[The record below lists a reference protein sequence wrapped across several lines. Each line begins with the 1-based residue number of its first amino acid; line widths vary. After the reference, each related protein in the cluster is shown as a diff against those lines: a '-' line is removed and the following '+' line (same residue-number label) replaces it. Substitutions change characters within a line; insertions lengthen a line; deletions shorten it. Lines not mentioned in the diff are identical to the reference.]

1 MPPPEPS
8 DASGCC
14 PCGIFTLVPLTL
26 LLLGGIIAAATLGEG
41 TVQLALAA
49 CNSEAYPRKALALM
63 SGSSFCAYEIQEGT
77 CHSKS
82 RGSHPCA
89 SYSSCVKVPPP
100 NGSFTDALIATGAQS
115 DRAATV
121 QVAVVFAA
129 VFILIAVSCCCG
141 PNLKFL
147 MAGFVPWASI
157 ASSIN
162 LLVADGPVKGTA
174 AAWAG
179 SGEPLAGAC
188 DYNATVTL
196 YSDSELRT
204 ASGGVGV
211 AFWLLLVSIPS
222 CACCISCCNS
232 CCCPTDESEVTEGQ
246 AAAAEAAEAS
256 THVRSGSTQTTVTV
270 RNAASSAQAAQ
281 EARGTAAAV
290 EDVQPRNVWVL

>member
-1 MPPPEPS
+1 M
-8 DASGCC
+8 
-14 PCGIFTLVPLTL
+14 
-26 LLLGGIIAAATLGEG
+26 
-41 TVQLALAA
+41 QLAYAA
-49 CNSEAYPRKALALM
+49 CDSKAYPRKALALM

-115 DRAATV
+115 DRAARV

-129 VFILIAVSCCCG
+129 VFFLIAVGFCCG
-141 PNLKFL
+141 PHSMVT
-147 MAGFVPWASI
+147 MALFVPWASI

-162 LLVADGPVKGTA
+162 LLVADGPLKGTA

-188 DYNATVTL
+188 DYSATVKL
-196 YSDSELRT
+196 YSDSKLRT
-204 ASGGVGV
+204 ASGGVGI
-211 AFWLLLVSIPS
+211 AFWLLPVSILLR
-222 CACCISCCNS
+222 ACCISCC
-232 CCCPTDESEVTEGQ
+232 CPTDKSEMTEGQ

-256 THVRSGSTQTTVTV
+256 THVSGSTQPTVTV

-290 EDVQPRNVWVL
+290 EDVQPRYVWVL

>member
-8 DASGCC
+8 NASATPPPEPSIAKCWSLVV
-14 PCGIFTLVPLTL
+14 IVLVPLTL

-49 CNSEAYPRKALALM
+49 CDSNAYPRKALALM
-63 SGSSFCAYEIQEGT
+63 SGSSFCAYEIHEGT
-77 CHSKS
+77 CAS
-82 RGSHPCA
+82 RTRTYKCD

-129 VFILIAVSCCCG
+129 VFFLIAVGFCCG
-141 PNLKFL
+141 PHSMVT
-147 MAGFVPWASI
+147 MALFVPWASI

-162 LLVADGPVKGTA
+162 LLVADGPLKGTA

-188 DYNATVTL
+188 DYSATVKL
-196 YSDSELRT
+196 YSDSKLRT
-204 ASGGVGV
+204 ASGGVGI
-211 AFWLLLVSIPS
+211 AFWLLPVF
-222 CACCISCCNS
+222 CCIRG
-232 CCCPTDESEVTEGQ
+232 CCPTDESEMTEGQ

-256 THVRSGSTQTTVTV
+256 THVSGSTQPTVTV

-290 EDVQPRNVWVL
+290 EDVQPRYVWVL